1 MGNKRSPRPPTRLAD
16 IGALYQRRGT
26 KLERITVLDA
36 SNSGTAIWRINLDPG
51 LRAIGIYYGH
61 CRASVE
67 GSQVGEFGVVGA
79 ARGRISDG
87 GAVNRVAVAHT
98 DRVARTALVSLA
110 PIKVRH
116 RERIGRPR
124 PIAILTLVD
133 AVCWLDMP
141 LVTVAR
147 QHGWRVGSRQ
157 RSRLRDALIG
167 GLEEIEQA
175 WSDAG
180 IRIPGNLADI
190 EAG

>member
-1 MGNKRSPRPPTRLAD
+1 MGNKRSPRPPTRLVD
-16 IGALYQRRGT
+16 IGALYQRRGN

-61 CRASVE
+61 CRDSVE

-79 ARGRISDG
+79 TRGRISDG
-87 GAVNRVAVAHT
+87 GAVNRVAVAYT
-98 DRVARTALVSLA
+98 DRVARTALASLA

-133 AVCWLDMP
+133 AVCWLDTP
-141 LVTVAR
+141 LVMVAR

-157 RSRLRDALIG
+157 RSRLRDALIR
-167 GLEEIEQA
+167 GLEEIEKA

-180 IRIPGNLADI
+180 IRIPGNIADI
-190 EAG
+190 